1 MAGVLPEP
9 EQIEG
14 FINDELMDVIP
25 DDDARDAFMDTH
37 GDDMV
42 SSFRGAVDGSFGD
55 YILEKYTDLF
65 REIYEEVLED

>member
-1 MAGVLPEP
+1 MAGMLPEP

-14 FINDELMDVIP
+14 FINDELMDVLP

-42 SSFRGAVDGSFGD
+42 NSFKGAIDGSFGD
-55 YILEKYTDLF
+55 HIMQEYTDLF
-65 REIYEEVLED
+65 RETYEEVTED